1 MVSPFFMEKVH
12 IIWFWVGLS
21 RFNQRS
27 IQGLFRDSRPQT
39 RIPEGYTAPERC
51 FRIPILPVL
60 PRILPSEEFF
70 CPCLPCGLMNYI
82 NSDGKTV
89 AVLVG
94 SIVRGFRCGFI
105 AVPPSDQY
113 LIGAVGIGV
122 NDFPQ
127 AVIVFWPQKGICA
140 RGQKKG
146 CQKDESSQN
155 KPFGVSRGGLFLLRR
170 FKLLAQWGQKAASS
184 GRGAP
189 QQGTCFFHH
198 GILRF

>member
-1 MVSPFFMEKVH
+1 M
-12 IIWFWVGLS
+12 I
-21 RFNQRS
+21 
-27 IQGLFRDSRPQT
+27 
-39 RIPEGYTAPERC
+39 
-51 FRIPILPVL
+51 
-60 PRILPSEEFF
+60 
-70 CPCLPCGLMNYI
+70 YI

-127 AVIVFWPQKGICA
+127 AVIGFWPQKGICA

-155 KPFGVSRGGLFLLRR
+155 KPFWSQPGR
-170 FKLLAQWGQKAASS
+170 FIFAA
-184 GRGAP
+184 P
-189 QQGTCFFHH
+189 V
-198 GILRF
+198 

>member
-1 MVSPFFMEKVH
+1 M
-12 IIWFWVGLS
+12 I
-21 RFNQRS
+21 
-27 IQGLFRDSRPQT
+27 
-39 RIPEGYTAPERC
+39 
-51 FRIPILPVL
+51 
-60 PRILPSEEFF
+60 
-70 CPCLPCGLMNYI
+70 YI

-89 AVLVG
+89 AVLIS

-127 AVIVFWPQKGICA
+127 AVIGFWPQKGICA
-140 RGQKKG
+140 RGQMRAART
-146 CQKDESSQN
+146 SL
-155 KPFGVSRGGLFLLRR
+155 FGVNRGGLFLLRR

-189 QQGTCFFHH
+189 QQGHVFSFIFSIGTEPSF
-198 GILRF
+198 LSSL